1 MSLSCY
7 TQRCVDIDE
16 FIAASNVQQPHIVA
30 TESDEN
36 VEYHIYI
43 ESECLITVNSVA
55 DILAD
60 LICAYFGSN
69 IAYPNSLYPIL
80 ILLQRFVLGI
90 KDSQKISVIPCHLFV
105 LHKTKFVDVFY
116 NVNISYIFGTNKSK
130 FIVKLLARPM
140 FVITPWRSNRLV
152 AMTLQRSCHDVTG

>member
-1 MSLSCY
+1 M
-7 TQRCVDIDE
+7 QRCVDIDE

-43 ESECLITVNSVA
+43 ESQCLITVNSVA

-69 IAYPNSLYPIL
+69 IAYPNSLYSIP
-80 ILLQRFVLGI
+80 ILLQHFVLGI
-90 KDSQKISVIPCHLFV
+90 KDSQKISVIPCHLCF
-105 LHKTKFVDVFY
+105 
-116 NVNISYIFGTNKSK
+116 S
-130 FIVKLLARPM
+130 
-140 FVITPWRSNRLV
+140 
-152 AMTLQRSCHDVTG
+152 